1 MLVHVSPSSITPPAS
16 QYWELTSSQHKIS
29 RCSITLV
36 KPMKPRDTAVLQVTC
51 LYDRLSSIYNSLSKT
66 TTLSEHFGFHL
77 LHSLPNRA
85 VSNIARRDVQEP
97 QQPTADVRKEYR
109 SSSWKRKDLPGMQ
122 REKGQMCGAA
132 KCQIYSLTPWGL
144 QIECNWH
151 SCLELLLWNKRVL
164 LCIDLIRGIYK
175 R

>member
-1 MLVHVSPSSITPPAS
+1 
-16 QYWELTSSQHKIS
+16 
-29 RCSITLV
+29 
-36 KPMKPRDTAVLQVTC
+36 
-51 LYDRLSSIYNSLSKT
+51 
-66 TTLSEHFGFHL
+66 
-77 LHSLPNRA
+77 
-85 VSNIARRDVQEP
+85 
-97 QQPTADVRKEYR
+97 
-109 SSSWKRKDLPGMQ
+109 MQ